1 MQSFWFFFVLMY
13 NHWSLKQAKTF
24 DIFFS
29 FINQPHPFNSRQI
42 DRQVLP
48 VLIILKLSY
57 FRYSLLL
64 NCRGWRS
71 NSVFLKDSGI
81 SIYCDLANQW
91 FFLPTS
97 APLIIANP
105 SVFEQSIAEAMNPIL
120 RQWKWR
126 KRRSQKNPTRSVLW
140 SSCSINIQRIPG
152 KLSESNK
159 VNNH

>member
-1 MQSFWFFFVLMY
+1 MLMY
-13 NHWSLKQAKTF
+13 NHCSLKQTKTF

-29 FINQPHPFNSRQI
+29 FTNQPHPFNSRQI

-57 FRYSLLL
+57 FQYSLLL
-64 NCRGWRS
+64 NYRGWRS
-71 NSVFLKDSGI
+71 NSVFLKNFWHFNLLRLGQSMI
-81 SIYCDLANQW
+81 
-91 FFLPTS
+91 FLPTS